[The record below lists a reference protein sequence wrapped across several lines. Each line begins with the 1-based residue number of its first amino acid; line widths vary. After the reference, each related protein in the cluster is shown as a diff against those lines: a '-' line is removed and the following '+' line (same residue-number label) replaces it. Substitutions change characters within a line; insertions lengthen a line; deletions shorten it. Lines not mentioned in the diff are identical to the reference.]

1 MRKGTCL
8 SVKSIFGDSFQICLF
23 GESHSAV
30 IGVVINGIA
39 PGIELDLDFIAK
51 QLDKRKPKGRISTSR
66 VEADEFKI
74 VSGFFNG
81 RTTGTPL
88 CIMIE
93 NNSQKS
99 ADYEATKSLLRP
111 SHADFTANE
120 KYLGSQDY
128 RGGGHFSGRLT
139 APIVIAGAIAIQ
151 ILLSHNISIGTHIKE
166 LSGIVDGGLSSNA
179 DLLQRQV
186 DLLNDSYFPVID
198 KIAGENMTIAIKNA
212 ATEGDSVGGILETV
226 ILNMPTGIGEPFF
239 NSIESKLS
247 QLLFSVPAVKGV
259 EFGLGFDITK
269 LKGSQANDSFYMQNG
284 EIKTKT
290 NNNGGINGG
299 ISNSMPI
306 LFKTAIKPTPSIYK
320 EQETVNIES
329 RQNEILKIKGRHDP
343 AIIHRARVVVD
354 SMVAIGLLDLFCER
368 YGYLWM

>member
-1 MRKGTCL
+1 M
-8 SVKSIFGDSFQICLF
+8 KSIIGDSFQICLF
-23 GESHSAV
+23 GESHSDA

-39 PGIELDLDFIAK
+39 PGIELDLEFIAK
-51 QLDKRKPKGRISTSR
+51 QLDKRKPKGKISTSR

-81 RTTGTPL
+81 QTTGTPL
-88 CIMIE
+88 CVIIE
-93 NNSQKS
+93 NNAQNSS
-99 ADYEATKSLLRP
+99 DYEATKLLLRP

-139 APIVIAGAIAIQ
+139 APIVVAGAIATQ
-151 ILLSHNISIGTHIKE
+151 ILLSHNISIGTHIKM
-166 LSGIVDGGLSSNA
+166 LNSIVDGGFSS
-179 DLLQRQV
+179 DPTMLERQV

-198 KIAGENMTIAIKNA
+198 KIAGDNMTLAIENA
-212 ATEGDSVGGILETV
+212 ASEGDSVGGVLETV
-226 ILNMPTGIGEPFF
+226 ILNMPAGIGEPFF
-239 NSIESKLS
+239 NSIESRLS
-247 QLLFSVPAVKGV
+247 QLLFSVPGVKGV

-284 EIKTKT
+284 DIKTKT

-299 ISNSMPI
+299 ISNAMPI
-306 LFKTAIKPTPSIYK
+306 VFKTAIKPTPSIYK

-329 RQNEILKIKGRHDP
+329 GKNEVLKINGRHDP

-354 SMVAIGLLDLFCER
+354 SMAAIGLLDLFCER